1 MSLRSFH
8 RFFVVLCLF
17 LFAFTGYWA
26 AGGNAATLKTPW
38 LLFASVAGA
47 AASVGYFIWHVR
59 SVRLPA

>member
-1 MSLRSFH
+1 MSLKSFH

-26 AGGNAATLKTPW
+26 AGGNATALKTPW
-38 LLFASVAGA
+38 LLYSSLAGA
-47 AASVGYFIWHVR
+47 AASVAYFVWHVR

>member
-1 MSLRSFH
+1 MSLKTFH

-26 AGGNAATLKTPW
+26 SGGNASAQVTPW
-38 LLFASVAGA
+38 LIYASAAGA
-47 AASVGYFIWHVR
+47 AAAIGYFVWHVR